1 LISLDISRYQPK
13 KKLKGEKMMIR
24 KKLSRIALRLLVCL
38 FLGAAASN
46 GIAQSQ
52 APGSAPTLYKRVGGY
67 EAIAAVS
74 DDFIGRLASDKQLAR
89 FLVGLS
95 ADSQKKLR
103 QHVVD
108 QLCEATGGPCIY
120 IGRSMKVSHAGL
132 GITEEDWQLTV
143 KHLVATL
150 DKFKVPDKEKGE
162 LLAIASSLKVDIVEK
177 K

>member
-1 LISLDISRYQPK
+1 
-13 KKLKGEKMMIR
+13 
-24 KKLSRIALRLLVCL
+24 
-38 FLGAAASN
+38 
-46 GIAQSQ
+46 
-52 APGSAPTLYKRVGGY
+52 
-67 EAIAAVS
+67 
-74 DDFIGRLASDKQLAR
+74 
-89 FLVGLS
+89 VGLS

-108 QLCEATGGPCIY
+108 QLCEATAGPCIY